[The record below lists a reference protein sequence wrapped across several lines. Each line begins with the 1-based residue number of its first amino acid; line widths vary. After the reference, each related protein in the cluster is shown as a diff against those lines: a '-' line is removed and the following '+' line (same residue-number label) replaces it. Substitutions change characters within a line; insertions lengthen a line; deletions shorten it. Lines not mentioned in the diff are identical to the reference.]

1 MKKITM
7 HVMLIALTLFLIA
20 CNPETDNKDKTEDV
34 KTSLS
39 FSLSYEGIKELN
51 DFSVEIS
58 ISKEKDHPIDT
69 FTLTNKELN
78 KSVEVEEGEY
88 LIIYRL
94 LSGETE
100 YSGEEYEYKAS
111 DDLINIKEGESKNI
125 QITICP
131 YGSSN
136 EEEEPELEPNMG
148 YFSVDLCNYFGKEVN
163 YEISSY
169 YLSEPL
175 KGVITEN
182 TTFIVPLGYIN
193 YKFSIDSEDY
203 VVTPPRGAVDHK
215 VYEYSKRIEKDSK
228 NPLSLY
234 VYSKKNNNTDPPVLI
249 FNPYEGVELLGNN
262 NQYGDDVSIICTVIK
277 DGYKYT
283 EEFTEDSSFTLIG
296 TGSCNIS
303 FSINAVDINGNDVS
317 DKYEVSD
324 DLGYPPGSSSY
335 VDFGYEYYHLKVSRK
350 IEV

>member
-1 MKKITM
+1 MKKIAM

-39 FSLSYEGIKELN
+39 FSLSYEGINELN

-58 ISKEKDHPIDT
+58 ISKEKNLIDT
-69 FTLTNKELN
+69 FTLSNKELN

-88 LIIYRL
+88 LISYRL

-100 YSGEEYEYKAS
+100 YSGKEYEYKAS

-169 YLSEPL
+169 NLSEPFNGL
-175 KGVITEN
+175 IT
-182 TTFIVPLGYIN
+182 
-193 YKFSIDSEDY
+193 
-203 VVTPPRGAVDHK
+203 
-215 VYEYSKRIEKDSK
+215 
-228 NPLSLY
+228 
-234 VYSKKNNNTDPPVLI
+234 
-249 FNPYEGVELLGNN
+249 
-262 NQYGDDVSIICTVIK
+262 
-277 DGYKYT
+277 
-283 EEFTEDSSFTLIG
+283 
-296 TGSCNIS
+296 
-303 FSINAVDINGNDVS
+303 
-317 DKYEVSD
+317 
-324 DLGYPPGSSSY
+324 
-335 VDFGYEYYHLKVSRK
+335 
-350 IEV
+350 